1 MKKIKDL
8 YLQYK
13 DFIMEV
19 IHFGIVGV
27 MNTLIGWV
35 IMFGLYNLAHF
46 NYWLASGISY
56 FVGSV
61 YSYFMNSRLTFKVEN
76 KDKWLP
82 WRFALNIVVCYGA
95 AFGILQNKQIFLVL
109 LTAVILVMILYV
121 YAKTP
126 DSRHY
131 LPIRL
136 FSIMLAAGAVGNMY
150 DRLVHGY
157 VIDFLY
163 AKLIDFPIFN
173 VADCYVV
180 ISAIVLAVLIGFVY
194 GEGDLEVYYGRRKD

>member
-1 MKKIKDL
+1 MKKYIKGILLFILLFGFDQWTKYAADTCL
-8 YLQYK
+8 QGHEAKKVIGDVFVLQYLK
-13 DFIMEV
+13 
-19 IHFGIVGV
+19 
-27 MNTLIGWV
+27 N
-35 IMFGLYNLAHF
+35 
-46 NYWLASGISY
+46 
-56 FVGSV
+56 
-61 YSYFMNSRLTFKVEN
+61 
-76 KDKWLP
+76 
-82 WRFALNIVVCYGA
+82 YGA

-121 YAKTP
+121 FVKTP

-131 LPIRL
+131 LPIRF

-194 GEGDLEVYYGRRKD
+194 GEGDLEVYYGRRKN